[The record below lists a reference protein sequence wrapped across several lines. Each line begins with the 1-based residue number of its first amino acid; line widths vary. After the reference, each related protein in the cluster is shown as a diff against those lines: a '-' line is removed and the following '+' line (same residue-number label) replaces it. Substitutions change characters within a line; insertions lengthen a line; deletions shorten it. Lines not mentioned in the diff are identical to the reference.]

1 MLTALLLIQALAFQP
16 TTTETGV
23 ERSWEEMPVHWRYDD
38 SERPEYLSEDAV
50 LEAVRASFES
60 WNAVPNARVRF
71 IEDDGGVPE
80 SEVNVVYWQPEW
92 SWDEDVLAI
101 TSTWAAE
108 SGEILK
114 FRIAINAKD
123 PDWGTDGH
131 RQSMDVQNALTHE
144 VGHSLGLAHDPRH
157 GEATMAATA
166 KRGEV
171 RKRDLHSS
179 DQEGARYLYPGPN
192 AGTSSC
198 SSAPEPA
205 FLALFAPLILAVR
218 RRRT

>member
-1 MLTALLLIQALAFQP
+1 MITALLLSQALAFEP
-16 TTTETGV
+16 STTDAGV
-23 ERSWEEMPVHWRYDD
+23 ERAGEEMPVPWRYDD
-38 SERPEYLSEDAV
+38 SHRPDHLSQDAV
-50 LEAVRASFES
+50 AQAVRDSFES
-60 WNAVPNARVRF
+60 WNAVPGARVRF

-92 SWDEDVLAI
+92 SWDADILAI

-108 SGEILK
+108 SGEILQ
-114 FRIAINAKD
+114 FRIAINARD
-123 PDWGTDGH
+123 PEWATDGH
-131 RQSMDVQNALTHE
+131 RRSMDVQNALTHE

-179 DQEGARYLYPGPN
+179 DQEGARYLYPGPD
-192 AGTSSC
+192 APTSSC
-198 SSAPEPA
+198 SSSPEPSL
-205 FLALFAPLILAVR
+205 FLLFAPLFATIR